1 MIEGV
6 LGGVAVGDVHP
17 VRVMLA
23 INLSPESFY
32 KGSIVL
38 GDPVSRVF
46 GV

>member
-6 LGGVAVGDVHP
+6 LGGVGVGDVHP

-23 INLSPESFY
+23 INLSPESLY

-38 GDPVSRVF
+38 GDPVSRFF